1 MEISSLTDQSI
12 QLNVGIIAATIPTLK
27 PLLKKSGLVSSG
39 DRYNQFDLNDRRAGG
54 TIGSGMK
61 TPRSRRLYSNSMTE
75 GADQHGYEMGKN
87 FQTSKHGAS
96 THVYATRSGS
106 EDTIL
111 DQNAVESRGIKCT
124 TEVVVGEAR

>member
-54 TIGSGMK
+54 TIGSG
-61 TPRSRRLYSNSMTE
+61 RSEVLAR
-75 GADQHGYEMGKN
+75 
-87 FQTSKHGAS
+87 TSGTLALCGHS
-96 THVYATRSGS
+96 LVSS
-106 EDTIL
+106 EF
-111 DQNAVESRGIKCT
+111 C
-124 TEVVVGEAR
+124 

>member
-1 MEISSLTDQSI
+1 M
-12 QLNVGIIAATIPTLK
+12 NVGIIAATIPTLK

-96 THVYATRSGS
+96 TLVYATRAGS

-111 DQNAVESRGIKCT
+111 DQIVVESRGITRT

>member
-1 MEISSLTDQSI
+1 MEASKLIKHSI

-39 DRYNQFDLNDRRAGG
+39 DAYNQFDGNVHRAGG

-75 GADQHGYEMGKN
+75 GGDQIGYEMRKD